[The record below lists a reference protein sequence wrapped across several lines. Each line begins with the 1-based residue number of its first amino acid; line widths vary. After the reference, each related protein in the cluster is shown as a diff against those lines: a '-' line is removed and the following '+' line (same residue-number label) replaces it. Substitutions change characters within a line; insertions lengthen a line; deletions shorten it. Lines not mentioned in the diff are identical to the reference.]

1 MEIIKLTG
9 YGHLYAVDSFFLEYQ
24 ALFGKSAAE
33 HKKHLAKLRTNLGIL
48 DRELQAAV
56 QYQQFEKLGGEELY
70 SIRHV
75 SKANPR
81 VIYAFFAA
89 DGKIILISCFK
100 ERNAA
105 DYQRGIQQAKT
116 RINQLEVEL

>member
-1 MEIIKLTG
+1 MEIIKLKG
-9 YGHLYAVDSFFLEYQ
+9 YEHLYAVDSFFLEYQ

-33 HKKHLAKLRTNLGIL
+33 HKKHLTKLRTSLGIL

-56 QYQQFEKLGGEELY
+56 QYQQFEKLSGEELY

-81 VIYAFFAA
+81 VIYAFFTD

-100 ERNAA
+100 EHNAA
-105 DYQRGIQQAKT
+105 DYQRGIQQAKS
-116 RINQLEVEL
+116 RINQLEVGL